1 MSDVAVL
8 SPTSDDVE
16 KILPLLGG
24 LAARLGGKKALQGAA
39 GKIGGKLGGLGGK
52 LSGLLAGGDKSPMGT
67 AWDAM
72 KTVNDQKNQAQMA
85 SQQMAN
91 ETRNLARQNSS
102 TGTTMGA

>member
-1 MSDVAVL
+1 VSDVAVL

-16 KILPLLGG
+16 KILP
-24 LAARLGGKKALQGAA
+24 KKLLQGAA
-39 GKIGGKLGGLGGK
+39 GKLGGLGGK

-91 ETRNLARQNSS
+91 ETRSLARQNSS

>member
-1 MSDVAVL
+1 M
-8 SPTSDDVE
+8 E
-16 KILPLLGG
+16 KFLPLLGG
-24 LAARLGGKKALQGAA
+24 LAARLGGKKLLQGAA
-39 GKIGGKLGGLGGK
+39 GKLGNKLGSLGGKLGGL
-52 LSGLLAGGDKSPMGT
+52 LAGGGGGEKSPMST

-85 SQQMAN
+85 NQQLTN

>member
-1 MSDVAVL
+1 VSDVAVL

-24 LAARLGGKKALQGAA
+24 LAARLGGKKLLQGAA
-39 GKIGGKLGGLGGK
+39 GKLGGLGGK

-91 ETRNLARQNSS
+91 ETRSLARQNSS

>member
-39 GKIGGKLGGLGGK
+39 GKLGGLGGK